1 MYGDCAGSGVK
12 QHVHTPFISLSLS
25 LFVQTRMFR
34 TCTCITVFNKL
45 SLALQI
51 RGKAGYCY

>member
-25 LFVQTRMFR
+25 L
-34 TCTCITVFNKL
+34 
-45 SLALQI
+45 SL
-51 RGKAGYCY
+51 CSD

>member
-25 LFVQTRMFR
+25 LSLFRLECFVLVLASQFLTSCR
-34 TCTCITVFNKL
+34 
-45 SLALQI
+45 SLY
-51 RGKAGYCY
+51 R